1 MTPSSPNATKVKVAI
16 LLVNRQFIRS
26 WIDSGLIKHL
36 EANSNFEIHLFSDA
50 EIHKRLP
57 TSNDYKTVDLGEIQ
71 ISKRTKHTV
80 AMGLAQ
86 MSSRSRTFRFK
97 LIRQFLPETLLFA
110 RHGNYRFK
118 TVWFSKSF
126 RRIIG
131 NSLHNRM
138 TLCYFFPP
146 LRALINLYLKVLNEK
161 PALPKEIS
169 DGDFEWLI
177 IPSASAIGYT
187 TDFLEGANAIGLKT
201 LIAIDNWDHLTGK
214 SIYPIKPDY
223 FTVMGKRC
231 VEHAVQIHEC
241 DATRVLPFGLP
252 RFDIYREIE
261 HNCNESFRVNKPRV
275 LYCGFSLAHAEKQ
288 VVSSLANYLESKY
301 GVGSIEVHYRP
312 HPGPLPR
319 YDGSTITNSNIEI
332 TSYKDLNRTAMP
344 DMDEEFLNAILQADV
359 VVGAPTTLI
368 LESLAIRKKCVLDLT
383 NDGYHRTSAG
393 NSASWHTHMLDLTDI
408 KELPRGNTIDELHY
422 QVDQMLQQPTNCLH
436 LDIENLY
443 NTSEKLYRD
452 QLLQFLLTAQ
462 HSKID

>member
-1 MTPSSPNATKVKVAI
+1 MTPSSPNATKVKIAI

-26 WIDSGLIKHL
+26 WIDSGLIKYL

-80 AMGLAQ
+80 AMGLTQ
-86 MSSRSRTFRFK
+86 MSSRSRTFQFK

-118 TVWFSKSF
+118 TVWFYESF
-126 RRIIG
+126 RRVIG

-138 TLCYFFPP
+138 TLCYFLPP

-161 PALPKEIS
+161 PTLPKEIS

-187 TDFLEGANAIGLKT
+187 TDFLEGANSIGLKT
-201 LIAIDNWDHLTGK
+201 MIAIDNWDHLTGK

-231 VEHAVQIHEC
+231 V
-241 DATRVLPFGLP
+241 
-252 RFDIYREIE
+252 
-261 HNCNESFRVNKPRV
+261 
-275 LYCGFSLAHAEKQ
+275 
-288 VVSSLANYLESKY
+288 SSLANYFESKY

-332 TSYKDLNRTAMP
+332 TSYKDLKRTAMP

-393 NSASWHTHMLDLTDI
+393 NSALWHTHMIDLTDI
-408 KELPRGNTIDELHY
+408 KELPRGNTIDELQY
-422 QVDQMLQQPTNCLH
+422 QVDQMLQQQANCLH